1 MHTIDIIIL
10 ITILLPA
17 MIGAFFGFV
26 NIIFSI
32 LVWVLSL
39 LISIKFSAVLVP
51 LFESSVDI
59 PVLRTVLAFVGL
71 FIISFMLLTVISYL
85 IIKLFD
91 KTNLTN
97 IDRIFGL
104 FCGIGY
110 GIIIVQ
116 SVVFLAGFTTL
127 SQQSWWQRSIT
138 IKPFE
143 KLAYLSARYFPEDM
157 MKYHEYK

>member
-1 MHTIDIIIL
+1 MYTIDIIIL

-17 MIGAFFGFV
+17 VIGAFFGFV
-26 NIIFSI
+26 NIVFSI

-39 LISIKFSAVLVP
+39 LIAIKFSAILVP

-71 FIISFMLLTVISYL
+71 FVISFMLLTVASYL
-85 IIKLFD
+85 VIKLFD

-97 IDRIFGL
+97 TDRILGL
-104 FCGIGY
+104 CCGMCC

-127 SQQSWWQRSIT
+127 SQQPWWQGSVT

-143 KLAYLSARYFPEDM
+143 KLSSLSARYLPEDLII
-157 MKYHEYK
+157 YHEYK